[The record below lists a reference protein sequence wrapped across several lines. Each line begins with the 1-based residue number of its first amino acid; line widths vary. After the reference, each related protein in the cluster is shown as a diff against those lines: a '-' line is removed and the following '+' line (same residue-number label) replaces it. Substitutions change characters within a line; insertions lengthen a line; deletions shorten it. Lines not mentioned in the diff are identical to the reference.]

1 MSLDPEDDV
10 PPLTAD
16 DFARARPAR
25 SVFSDAA
32 FSQFRPRRGRPSVDE
47 PKVQVSIRIEPKVLA
62 AFKATGA
69 GWQTRINEVLK
80 SAADELPKVAR
91 RS

>member
-1 MSLDPEDDV
+1 MSSDPEDDV
-10 PPLTAD
+10 PPLTAE

-25 SVFSDAA
+25 AVFSEKAL
-32 FSQFRPRRGRPSVDE
+32 SRFRPRRGRPSVEE

-69 GWQTRINEVLK
+69 GWQTRINEVLR
-80 SAADELPKVAR
+80 SAADDLPKVAR

>member
-1 MSLDPEDDV
+1 MSSDQEDDV
-10 PPLTAD
+10 PPLTAE

-25 SVFSDAA
+25 AVFSDKALTP
-32 FSQFRPRRGRPSVDE
+32 FRPRRGRPSIDE

-62 AFKATGA
+62 AFKATGS
-69 GWQTRINEVLK
+69 GWQTRINDVLR
-80 SAADELPKVAR
+80 SAADELPKAAR